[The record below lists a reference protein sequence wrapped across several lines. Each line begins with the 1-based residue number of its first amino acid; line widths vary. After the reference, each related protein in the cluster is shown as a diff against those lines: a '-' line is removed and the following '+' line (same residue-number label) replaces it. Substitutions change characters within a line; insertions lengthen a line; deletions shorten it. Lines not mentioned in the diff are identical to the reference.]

1 MLFTLGVIEGEGRRE
16 KRREGKGKKDKKK
29 KKREEKEGTLLES
42 NYRILE
48 RRVAQPLD
56 GRVKRAESEG
66 KGGDRFLFL
75 ISG

>member
-1 MLFTLGVIEGEGRRE
+1 LFTLGVIEGEGRRE

-29 KKREEKEGTLLES
+29 KKKREEKEGKLLES